1 MMPPMA
7 DPTSRAGTTYVNRA
21 IVDWTDRVHASH
33 DPGLQA
39 AFDTPETT
47 GIPAIM
53 VGASEGKLLS
63 MLVGMIRARK
73 VVEIGTLAGY
83 SAIQLARGVG
93 LGGRVWSIENDPRHA
108 ELARENIR
116 TAGLGAIITVEVG
129 AGLEVLP
136 RLEAHGPF
144 DAVFID
150 ADKSNYDRYGRWA
163 AANVRSGGLLLGDNA
178 YFFGKLLEDSEAAA
192 AMRRFHEE
200 ARAAFETVCVPTP
213 DGLLLGVRR

>member
-1 MMPPMA
+1 MA
-7 DPTSRAGTTYVNRA
+7 DPTSRAGTTYVSQEIIA
-21 IVDWTDRVHASH
+21 WTNRVHASH
-33 DPGLQA
+33 DPSLQA
-39 AFDTPETT
+39 AFDTPAMT

-53 VGASEGKLLS
+53 VGESEGKLLS
-63 MLVGMIRARK
+63 MLVAMIRAKK

-93 LGGRVWSIENDPRHA
+93 LGGRVWSIENDPKHA
-108 ELARENIR
+108 ELARENVR

-136 RLEAHGPF
+136 RLQAHGPF

-150 ADKSNYDRYGRWA
+150 ADKANYDEYGRWA
-163 AANVRSGGLLLGDNA
+163 AANVRPGGLLLGDNA
-178 YFFGKLLEDSEAAA
+178 FLFGKLLEDSPTAA

-200 ARAAFETVCVPTP
+200 ARAAFETVCIPTP